1 MVHSNGEKSCFNL
14 QNKIRLKLTQLNS
27 KNIALAT
34 FGQISRKVI
43 KGDDSL
49 SEIGVPKMLKIKD
62 QRFF

>member
-14 QNKIRLKLTQLNS
+14 QNKIQLKLKLLNS
-27 KNIALAT
+27 KNMVLAT
-34 FGQISRKVI
+34 FGPLSRKVI

-62 QRFF
+62 QIFF